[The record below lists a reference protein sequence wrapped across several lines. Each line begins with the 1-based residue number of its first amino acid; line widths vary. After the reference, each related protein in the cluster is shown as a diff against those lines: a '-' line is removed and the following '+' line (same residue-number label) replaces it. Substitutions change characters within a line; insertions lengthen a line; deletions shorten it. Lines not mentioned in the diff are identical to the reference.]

1 MFPSQ
6 NVFVQVFNKAV
17 GLAIPEGNSYRFVA
31 ARHYFRRLE
40 KRRYDSIAAI
50 EHAARAL
57 YLEFFMIEPATR

>member
-1 MFPSQ
+1 
-6 NVFVQVFNKAV
+6 
-17 GLAIPEGNSYRFVA
+17 VA